1 VTQNVQTMDFKEKH
15 PDMTVP
21 GALDST
27 LDPLRAPTMW
37 AVSED
42 EGRESGRPG
51 AGLSPIAAGA
61 FDLCHVG
68 AVLRVVSAF
77 ELVLLLGTLFDASGW
92 MSWLLR
98 WSLAN
103 AQGLP
108 SLLAWLVVV
117 CGLKG
122 VLARQ
127 ARWAQW
133 AALMGLGALAAAY
146 GHWQFSLLGLS
157 LGGANWL
164 GWSLM
169 APMVCGAVMAACVMV
184 WLQQREGLALPQQT
198 QARLVELQ
206 ARIQPHFLF
215 NTLNTA
221 MALVQIDPDRAEAVL
236 EDLAELFR
244 RALAS
249 PSTRASLADEIDLAR
264 RYLGIEQL
272 RFGERLRIN
281 WVIDEAASGAVV
293 PNLLLQPLVE
303 NAVKHGIERAAE
315 GGWLRVQTQCK
326 GDRVHITV
334 SNSVPDEAA
343 PAARQGHGIALR
355 NVRQRVLLMHDVQA
369 QFEAGL
375 QSVVSGD
382 AGQGQCYVVRI
393 SMPMGAQA

>member
-1 VTQNVQTMDFKEKH
+1 MDFKEKH

-37 AVSED
+37 AVSEG

-51 AGLSPIAAGA
+51 SGLSPVAAGA

-68 AVLRVVSAF
+68 AVLRVVAAF
-77 ELVLLLGTLFDASGW
+77 ELVLMLATLFDASVW
-92 MSWLLR
+92 IAWLLR

-103 AQGLP
+103 VQGLP
-108 SLLAWLVVV
+108 GLLAWLVVV
-117 CGLKG
+117 CGLKSF
-122 VLARQ
+122 LARR
-127 ARWAQW
+127 ARGVQW
-133 AALMGLGALAAAY
+133 AALMALGALAGAY
-146 GHWQFSLLGLS
+146 GHWQFSLIGLG
-157 LGGANWL
+157 LGGASVTGFGGGVGG
-164 GWSLM
+164 GWV
-169 APMVCGAVMAACVMV
+169 APSVCGAVMAACVMA

-249 PSTRASLADEIDLAR
+249 PSTRASLADEVDLAR

-281 WVIDEAASGAVV
+281 WVIDEAASSAAV

-303 NAVKHGIERAAE
+303 NAVKHGIECAPQ

-326 GDRVHITV
+326 GERVHITV

-343 PAARQGHGIALR
+343 PAARRGHGIALR

-375 QSVVSGD
+375 QAVVEGD

-393 SMPMGAQA
+393 SMPMGAPS

>member
-15 PDMTVP
+15 PPLTEP
-21 GALDST
+21 GV

-37 AVSED
+37 AVSEGD
-42 EGRESGRPG
+42 ELSAPRSG
-51 AGLSPIAAGA
+51 AGLQPVVAGA

-77 ELVLLLGTLFDASGW
+77 EAVLLLGTLFGSAGW
-92 MSWLLR
+92 LPWLMR
-98 WSLAN
+98 WALAN
-103 AQGLP
+103 AQALP
-108 SLLAWLVVV
+108 GLLAWLVVV
-117 CGLKG
+117 CSLKQ

-127 ARWAQW
+127 RIGWQW
-133 AALMGLGALAAAY
+133 ALLMGLGALAAAY
-146 GHWQFSLLGLS
+146 GHWQFSLVGLAIE
-157 LGGANWL
+157 GASPW
-164 GWSLM
+164 GWDML
-169 APMVCGAVMAACVMV
+169 APMACGAAMAGAVMA
-184 WLQQREGLALPQQT
+184 WLKQREGLALPQQT

-249 PSTRASLADEIDLAR
+249 PSTRASLADELDLAR
-264 RYLGIEQL
+264 RYLSIEQL

-281 WVIDEAASGAVV
+281 WVLDETATTAVV

-303 NAVKHGIERAAE
+303 NAIKHGVERSPE
-315 GGWLRVQTQCK
+315 GGWVRVQTQVK
-326 GDRVHITV
+326 AGRVHITV
-334 SNSVPDEAA
+334 SNSVPDAA
-343 PAARQGHGIALR
+343 TPESRRGHGIALR
-355 NVRQRVLLMHDVQA
+355 NVRQRVLLMHDVEA

-375 QSVVSGD
+375 QAMIDGP
-382 AGQGQCYVVRI
+382 AGVGGGQCYVVRI
-393 SMPMGAQA
+393 SMPMGAPA